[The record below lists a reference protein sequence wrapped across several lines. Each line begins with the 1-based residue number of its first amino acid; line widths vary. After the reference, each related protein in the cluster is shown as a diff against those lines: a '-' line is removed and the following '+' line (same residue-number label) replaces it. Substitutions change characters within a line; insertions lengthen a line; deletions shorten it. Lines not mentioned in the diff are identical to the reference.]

1 MYPTPPNL
9 MRYIGH
15 RDLTLIY
22 FFHNFIRCRLMMQ
35 VYIYSAGLLSFKS
48 ESEPL
53 CRLCR
58 LCRLNFPQNYTNSP
72 YSITLRKKYRCCQ
85 KSLQSLQSLQRGLD
99 WDFTADKP
107 SKFMQVERK
116 GLHEPYMEEEM
127 AETPVLR
134 VFAIRFCIHLE
145 KEEFPNKAEDNS
157 KNITRRI
164 TVVHD
169 YHAKPRQSSLSA
181 PARGNTWK
189 GR

>member
-1 MYPTPPNL
+1 M
-9 MRYIGH
+9 
-15 RDLTLIY
+15 
-22 FFHNFIRCRLMMQ
+22 
-35 VYIYSAGLLSFKS
+35 
-48 ESEPL
+48 
-53 CRLCR
+53 
-58 LCRLNFPQNYTNSP
+58 
-72 YSITLRKKYRCCQ
+72 
-85 KSLQSLQSLQRGLD
+85 D

-107 SKFMQVERK
+107 SKFMQVEK
-116 GLHEPYMEEEM
+116 EGLHEPYMEEEI
-127 AETPVLR
+127 AESPVLR